1 LDEEMKRLVSCPFC
15 RVGHRLLVEQRKEGF
30 FRCLTC
36 GRNFV
41 LPSMFEET
49 QSANILDRVMP

>member
-1 LDEEMKRLVSCPFC
+1 MDEEMKRLSCPYC
-15 RVGHRLLVEQRKEGF
+15 KAGHRLLVEQRKEGF

-49 QSANILDRVMP
+49 QSSSILDRVMP